1 MKKSEKIDNL
11 QSEITA
17 LHKQLAMHHDH
28 ERILAAMFSNLRGM
42 YYRCLPDSQW
52 TMKIISDGVKDLT
65 GYRSEELIDN
75 TVVSFRDLIHA
86 ADREMVNKE
95 INKAIKKGHSYTLE
109 YRIIAGNNTVK
120 WVWEKGQLVLNE
132 DDNTAYLEGFI
143 TDITDRKLAT
153 EKVAR
158 NEAMFRNLIENSI
171 DAVYLMDENGKMI
184 DVNSV
189 ACSMLNRSYNELI
202 SLSIDDIDPNYPSKA
217 FKHFWSKKPEGET
230 LLFET
235 VHVSKDGTRIP
246 VEVNGIA
253 FTFDG
258 KKYLYGVA
266 RNLTERKK
274 AQHALVESEKKYRTL
289 FDSMNQGVVFQDHDG
304 TILEANKAAQEILG
318 LPVALVQG
326 KTIPE
331 ISWRI
336 VREDGSAMQVTDHPV
351 METYRTGEALH
362 NIVIGIDSPITLEMI
377 WLRMD
382 TSPIFTEG
390 NPAPDKVF
398 SVFSDITKQKKAE
411 EQLYLM
417 NETLEKRV
425 EERTSELLALNK
437 ELEAFAYTISHDL
450 RAPLRA
456 INGFTRILCEEYHG
470 MMDAEGKHL
479 CEVILGNTLKM
490 ARLIDDLLAFSR
502 LGRSEMIMT
511 PVDQNHII
519 TQVYRELT
527 TGTPDPNVVFTLDT
541 LPVVNGDYTMLK
553 QVWTNLI
560 DNSLKFTSLCS
571 QRSIHIF
578 CTRDKEE
585 LTFHIRDNGAGFD
598 MKYAA
603 KLFGVFQRLHNE
615 QDYPGTGVGLA
626 IVQRIIQRLGG
637 RIWAEGE
644 VNKGSTFHFVL
655 RNPGLS

>member
-1 MKKSEKIDNL
+1 MDN
-11 QSEITA
+11 
-17 LHKQLAMHHDH
+17 
-28 ERILAAMFSNLRGM
+28 
-42 YYRCLPDSQW
+42 
-52 TMKIISDGVKDLT
+52 
-65 GYRSEELIDN
+65 
-75 TVVSFRDLIHA
+75 
-86 ADREMVNKE
+86 
-95 INKAIKKGHSYTLE
+95 
-109 YRIIAGNNTVK
+109 
-120 WVWEKGQLVLNE
+120 
-132 DDNTAYLEGFI
+132 
-143 TDITDRKLAT
+143 T

-171 DAVYLMDENGKMI
+171 DAVYLMDENGKII

-189 ACSMLNRSYNELI
+189 ACSMLNRSYNELTGFT
-202 SLSIDDIDPNYPSKA
+202 IDDIDPNYPAKA
-217 FKHFWSKKPEGET
+217 FKQFWANKPEGET
-230 LLFET
+230 MLFET
-235 VHVSKDGTRIP
+235 VHLNKEGTRIP

-258 KKYLYGVA
+258 KKYLYGVT

-274 AQHALVESEKKYRTL
+274 AQQALIESEKKYRTL

-304 TILEANKAAQEILG
+304 SILEANRAAQEILG
-318 LPVALVQG
+318 LPVELVQG

-331 ISWRI
+331 INWRMI
-336 VREDGSAMQVTDHPV
+336 SEDGSELQALDHPV
-351 METYRTGEALH
+351 METYRTGEAQH
-362 NIVIGIDSPITLEMI
+362 NVVIGIDSPITNKII
-377 WLRMD
+377 WLSMD
-382 TSPIFTEG
+382 TSPIFINENKT
-390 NPAPDKVF
+390 PDKVF
-398 SVFSDITKQKKAE
+398 SVFSEITKQKNAE
-411 EQLYLM
+411 DQLYLM

-437 ELEAFAYTISHDL
+437 ELEAFAYTISHNL

-456 INGFTRILCEEYHG
+456 INGFTRILCEEYQG
-470 MMDAEGKHL
+470 IIDDEGKHL

-511 PVDQNHII
+511 PVDQNQII

-527 TGTPDPNVVFTLDT
+527 SGTPDPDVVFTVDA
-541 LPVVNGDYTMLK
+541 LPVVNGDYNMLK

-560 DNSLKFTSLCS
+560 DNSLKFTSRCG
-571 QRSIHIF
+571 QRTIHIF
-578 CTRDKEE
+578 CTHDKEE

-598 MKYAA
+598 MKYAT

-655 RNPGLS
+655 RNAGLT